1 MQDGWSL
8 NEQWIMGLAGFLDAT
23 EPEPTTTSPRTS
35 MKEIEW
41 ENLSTDSLWTIQKIA
56 IPMSEGYSAREIA
69 KSLGTTTSW
78 VLARMDKLRSEIE
91 KTFE

>member
-1 MQDGWSL
+1 MLDGWFL
-8 NEQWIMGLAGFLDAT
+8 NERWITDLDVSSADT
-23 EPEPTTTSPRTS
+23 EPEPTTTYPRTL

-41 ENLSTDSLWTIQKIA
+41 ESLSTSSLWTIKMIA

-78 VLARMDKLRSEIE
+78 VLAQMDKLRSEIE